1 VAYDHPLQANWS
13 ESPTIV
19 GDGVTP
25 DQRTQSELRIVSPG
39 YFEALGVALL
49 EGRALSERDDLD
61 APGAALV
68 NEAFAQQLGGRALG
82 RRVRTG
88 TPQFL
93 YSSAPSEFEI
103 VGVVANERF
112 RGLETPALPAFY
124 LSTRQFPQTGFV
136 LLARTT
142 RDPLAIAGDVRA
154 RIRQLDA
161 AITFDAPTTMERV
174 LGEQLMERRVTTR
187 VMGAF
192 ALAALALAA
201 VGLYALLVMLVANRR
216 RDIGIE
222 LALGASRQR
231 IAAAVIRESAVNAA
245 AGIVV
250 GVVLAVITG
259 RLIQALLVGVSPADP
274 LTFGIVIATL
284 AGVSLIAACAPA
296 LRASRVDPLIA
307 LRE

>member
-1 VAYDHPLQANWS
+1 VA
-13 ESPTIV
+13 I
-19 GDGVTP
+19 
-25 DQRTQSELRIVSPG
+25 
-39 YFEALGVALL
+39 L

-61 APGAALV
+61 APGATLV
-68 NEAFAQQLGGRALG
+68 NEAFARQLGGRALG
-82 RRVRTG
+82 RRIRTG

-93 YSSAPSEFEI
+93 YPGAPSEFVI

-124 LSTRQFPQTGFV
+124 VSTRQFPQTGFV

-161 AITFDAPTTMERV
+161 GITFDAPTTMERV

-187 VMGAF
+187 VMSAF
-192 ALAALALAA
+192 ALAALVLAA

-231 IAAAVIRESAVNAA
+231 IAATVLRESAVNAA
-245 AGIVV
+245 AGIVA
-250 GVVLAVITG
+250 GVVLAIITG

-274 LTFGIVIATL
+274 LTLGIVIATL
-284 AGVSLIAACAPA
+284 AGVSLMAACAPA